1 MESSLLCF
9 DGIVVC
15 CLEATITA
23 AAAPVT
29 SPLFSKVELLPDT
42 TPRASV
48 VAACDVMTVQDVDDD
63 EDDDD
68 DGGHVAGDDAALVD
82 EKSRSQPR

>member
-1 MESSLLCF
+1 MLIEPSLLCVG
-9 DGIVVC
+9 GIVVYR
-15 CLEATITA
+15 LEAAVTT
-23 AAAPVT
+23 PVT

-42 TPRASV
+42 TPRASA

-63 EDDDD
+63 DDD
-68 DGGHVAGDDAALVD
+68 DGHAAGDDAALAD